1 MGCVCVGGDLTEHLK
16 VLGVPTPLRLGKQ
29 GRRTRHVGDVRDN
42 QAALPSL
49 ERAADPVAAAF
60 RHEHEDRRESL
71 PTGPGTS
78 GWHRRRLDAERGR
91 PRCPLRGARG
101 RLRHGQN
108 GPRLVLGPSGPSPHW
123 LSLWAEPCPHRA
135 LVLGSSECDCLV
147 TGQVKSSLKR
157 SQQSWPSFSVAGVPM
172 RSDQGT
178 DSRAGRTMRGH
189 GWPST
194 SRGERPQWQPTPPAS
209 RVRLP
214 ASGAVRIRSPVDSA
228 TWSAGLC

>member
-1 MGCVCVGGDLTEHLK
+1 MAGCVCGGGDLTEHLK

-91 PRCPLRGARG
+91 PRCPPAGSQGTAAA
-101 RLRHGQN
+101 
-108 GPRLVLGPSGPSPHW
+108 
-123 LSLWAEPCPHRA
+123 WAERPPSCPGTVRA
-135 LVLGSSECDCLV
+135 FP
-147 TGQVKSSLKR
+147 SLAI
-157 SQQSWPSFSVAGVPM
+157 VMG
-172 RSDQGT
+172 
-178 DSRAGRTMRGH
+178 
-189 GWPST
+189 
-194 SRGERPQWQPTPPAS
+194 
-209 RVRLP
+209 
-214 ASGAVRIRSPVDSA
+214 
-228 TWSAGLC
+228 

>member
-1 MGCVCVGGDLTEHLK
+1 MCPHAVPGPWEPEPGACAGVPPKSPAVCEWGPPRAGIPSLGVWHPPTPARILSCPVRHRVCSSAGEGRKSRSVHSPLPRWPQWRGVCVWGDLTEHLK

-78 GWHRRRLDAERGR
+78 GWDRRRLDTERGR

-135 LVLGSSECDCLV
+135 TPQPSS
-147 TGQVKSSLKR
+147 
-157 SQQSWPSFSVAGVPM
+157 SVARNV
-172 RSDQGT
+172 T
-178 DSRAGRTMRGH
+178 V
-189 GWPST
+189 W
-194 SRGERPQWQPTPPAS
+194 
-209 RVRLP
+209 
-214 ASGAVRIRSPVDSA
+214 
-228 TWSAGLC
+228 